1 MGISFLLASVAFA
14 VAAYEYKCFQNRWY
28 SIGIAYW
35 GLMELLQAFQHIWAA
50 DASDNYA
57 MCSNQIN
64 QILTDLGVLHV
75 VFQPVFSCM
84 MMMSMFRRFDPE
96 TRVQAD
102 LIFNMCVLAGCWF
115 VFHDVMDNFREV
127 SLVRPRATEDH
138 PSYNWMGEGYDA
150 RLGMSTPNIPGES
163 CTYYAPTKTGHLAW
177 AVAMYHESYFAPG
190 TCIHAFCMFA
200 PLVAMY
206 KKPFFRNLA
215 VASWLTGPFFAYQVS
230 KSVNEQ
236 PAIWCLYSIIQ
247 VVIFVLYSRSQ
258 QFHLQKPPARLTF
271 VGVKG
276 EETLTYVREHPEETH
291 KGLLHSTSSGE
302 EKFT

>member
-1 MGISFLLASVAFA
+1 MQATIMQCAATRYGFLFLI
-14 VAAYEYKCFQNRWY
+14 CFTLNLY
-28 SIGIAYW
+28 SDRPNPVLPTFLFYLPI
-35 GLMELLQAFQHIWAA
+35 
-50 DASDNYA
+50 
-57 MCSNQIN
+57 QIN

-163 CTYYAPTKTGHLAW
+163 CTFK
-177 AVAMYHESYFAPG
+177 
-190 TCIHAFCMFA
+190 
-200 PLVAMY
+200 
-206 KKPFFRNLA
+206 
-215 VASWLTGPFFAYQVS
+215 
-230 KSVNEQ
+230 
-236 PAIWCLYSIIQ
+236 
-247 VVIFVLYSRSQ
+247 
-258 QFHLQKPPARLTF
+258 
-271 VGVKG
+271 
-276 EETLTYVREHPEETH
+276 
-291 KGLLHSTSSGE
+291 
-302 EKFT
+302 